1 MSMRFSFIVPAYN
14 EESTVSLL
22 AERLVATGEKLA
34 EPFEILFINDGSTDN
49 TASVLDR
56 MAQADARIRVL
67 HFSRNFGQMAALTA
81 GIDQARADGAVICLD
96 ADGQHPPELI
106 PGMVERWRGGADIVQ
121 AIRKSTHGEGAVKR
135 ATSKAFYALMNWLSD
150 TELKPGAADFR
161 LLDAEVV
168 TALRHLPERER
179 FVRGL
184 VSWVGFRTSYIEF
197 TAPARIDGATKYTFL
212 KMFAL
217 AASGI
222 ASFSV
227 RPLRLSLLLAF
238 ILVVLAGAYGAFA
251 LFAYAAGMPISAGW
265 TSLVLVVILLS
276 SVQLACVGIL
286 SEYMARVMTEV
297 KQRPIYLIRNGSP
310 SRKPPRDPG
319 Q

>member
-1 MSMRFSFIVPAYN
+1 MSTRFSFIIPAYN

-49 TASVLDR
+49 TPAILDR
-56 MAQADARIRVL
+56 LAATDSRIRAI
-67 HFSRNFGQMAALTA
+67 HFSRNFGHMAALTA
-81 GIDQARADGAVICLD
+81 GLDLAHADGAVICLD

-106 PGMVERWRGGADIVQ
+106 PDMVEKWRDGADIVQ
-121 AIRKSTHGEGAVKR
+121 ALRKNTQGEGAVKR
-135 ATSKAFYALMNWLSD
+135 ATSGAFYALMNWLSD

-168 TALRHLPERER
+168 TALKQLPERER

-197 TAPARIDGATKYTFL
+197 TAPARINGATKYTLL
-212 KMFAL
+212 KMIAL

-222 ASFSV
+222 TSFSV

-238 ILVVLAGAYGAFA
+238 ILVLLAGAYGAFA

-265 TSLVLVVILLS
+265 TSLILVVILLS
-276 SVQLACVGIL
+276 SVQLTCVGIL

-297 KQRPIYLIRNGSP
+297 KQRPIYVIRNNSP
-310 SRKPPRDPG
+310 SRQRPRDPR

>member
-1 MSMRFSFIVPAYN
+1 MGTRFSFIIPAYN
-14 EESTVSLL
+14 EESAVSLL

-49 TASVLDR
+49 TAAVLDR
-56 MAQADARIRVL
+56 LTAGDTRIRAI
-67 HFSRNFGQMAALTA
+67 HFSRNFGHMAALTA
-81 GIDQARADGAVICLD
+81 GLDRARADGAVICLD

-106 PGMVERWRGGADIVQ
+106 PDMVERWRDGADIVQ
-121 AIRKSTHGEGAVKR
+121 AVRKSTHGEGPVKR
-135 ATSKAFYALMNWLSD
+135 ATSKGFYALMNWLSD

-168 TALRHLPERER
+168 AALKQLPERER

-197 TAPARIDGATKYTFL
+197 AAPAQIDGATKYTFL
-212 KMFAL
+212 KMAAL

-222 ASFSV
+222 TSFSV

-238 ILVVLAGAYGAFA
+238 ILVVLAGVYGAFA

-265 TSLVLVVILLS
+265 TSLILVVILLS
-276 SVQLACVGIL
+276 SVQLTCVGIL

-297 KQRPIYLIRNGSP
+297 KQRPIYVIRNDSP
-310 SRKPPRDPG
+310 SRQRPRDPG

>member
-1 MSMRFSFIVPAYN
+1 MSTRFSFIIPAYN
-14 EESTVSLL
+14 EESTLPLL

-49 TASVLDR
+49 TAAVLDR
-56 MAQADARIRVL
+56 LAATDTRIRAI
-67 HFSRNFGQMAALTA
+67 HFSRNFGHMAALTA
-81 GIDQARADGAVICLD
+81 GLDHARADGAVICLD

-106 PGMVERWRGGADIVQ
+106 VDMVQTWRDGADIVQ
-121 AIRKSTHGEGAVKR
+121 AVRKSTRGEGPVKR
-135 ATSKAFYALMNWLSD
+135 ATSKGFYALMNWLSD

-168 TALRHLPERER
+168 AALKQLPERER

-197 TAPARIDGATKYTFL
+197 TAPARIDGATKYTLL
-212 KMFAL
+212 KMIAL

-222 ASFSV
+222 TSFSV

-238 ILVVLAGAYGAFA
+238 ILVLFAGAYGAFA

-265 TSLVLVVILLS
+265 TSLILVVVLLS
-276 SVQLACVGIL
+276 SVQLTCVGIL

-297 KQRPIYLIRNGSP
+297 KQRPVYVIRKDSS
-310 SRKPPRDPG
+310 SRRLPRGAG

>member
-1 MSMRFSFIVPAYN
+1 MSIRFSFIVPAYN
-14 EESTVSLL
+14 EESAVSLL
-22 AERLVATGEKLA
+22 AERLVAVGEKLA
-34 EPFEILFINDGSTDN
+34 EPFEILFVNDGSTDN

-56 MAQADARIRVL
+56 MAQADARIRVI
-67 HFSRNFGQMAALTA
+67 HFSRNFGHMAALTA
-81 GIDQARADGAVICLD
+81 GIDRACADGAVICLD
-96 ADGQHPPELI
+96 ADGQHPPEMI
-106 PGMVERWRGGADIVQ
+106 PDMIERWRDGDDIVQ
-121 AIRKSTHGEGAVKR
+121 ALRKSTRGEGLVKR
-135 ATSKAFYALMNWLSD
+135 ATSDAFYAVMNWLSD

-168 TALRHLPERER
+168 SAIRQLPERER

-184 VSWVGFRTSYIEF
+184 VSWVGFRTGYLEF
-197 TAPARIDGATKYTFL
+197 TAPARTGGATKYTLF
-212 KMFAL
+212 KMIAL

-222 ASFSV
+222 TSFSV

-238 ILVVLAGAYGAFA
+238 ILVVFACAYGVFA

-265 TSLVLVVILLS
+265 TSLILVVILLS

-297 KQRPIYLIRNGSP
+297 KQRPIYLIRSNSP
-310 SRKPPRDPG
+310 SGRRPRDTR